1 MTECLKNAASD
12 AVTRRTGT
20 VKAVIETVFRRHQLP
35 CTVRVTEEGGVVD
48 RFGLRAEPGVT
59 FEAVA
64 ALAPELARELG
75 VAAVRVTEYAID
87 RTFAGWGIEVP
98 HPPAARQ
105 YKTWR
110 ELTESERL
118 ESTGALDVKL
128 LLGATVLG
136 EPVAVD
142 LATLPHLVVA
152 GGEKTGKTT
161 LMHSLILSLL
171 TVLGPYERRLVL
183 IDVEGGRDFAAYEG
197 VAQLLCPVIAERQRG
212 VNALRWLVKEI
223 DRRRGLLA
231 ALPDAKTFADW
242 NRTVRAALDA
252 KTPLLN
258 PAAAHA
264 VLKPLPRLVCLVHDV
279 ADLLTGPTKD
289 AEPLLR
295 TILEN
300 GAAVGIHLILMMPES
315 SGERLADWAALCPA
329 RIGLAMTERQASE
342 SFLGT
347 EDAVKLVRPGDLLFR
362 RSPAHCVVRLQS
374 PRVTAEDIASVVES
388 RLWPDAER
396 QYVKDVTEGDVAD
409 FEEKR
414 ATETPG
420 MPLSGT
426 GNRRPSRAAMLRA
439 LSVLTMFHAPAR
451 TYGIVRQAA
460 EGAEDVST
468 LGDLAAPVATVRR
481 FWREGAA
488 DEVTDTGGADAICA
502 YAYAATGTASETVEA
517 AEAAEAAGRPPRRE
531 APESVMSCSEFAW
544 ALLLGKIGP
553 KVRGLRCWWRV
564 TPAPGVSATCLTTVK
579 ALLTAL
585 GVPVRTATDDEG
597 AVGIEV
603 LGNGC
608 RRVMTALAAYTTG
621 VLTVKRHGADEKTL
635 SEAASATDDAVNPL
649 EAYFLSSFLSGRG
662 RPFNGE
668 QDPVAAQLSPAGRAL
683 VKGATE

>member
-20 VKAVIETVFRRHQLP
+20 VKAVIETVFRRHQLA

-48 RFGLRAEPGVT
+48 RFGLRAEPGVA

-110 ELTESERL
+110 ELTESECL
-118 ESTGALDVKL
+118 ESTGALEVTL

-142 LATLPHLVVA
+142 LATLPHLVIA

-171 TVLGPYERRLVL
+171 TYLGLYERRLVL

-197 VAQLLCPVIAERQRG
+197 VAQLLCPVIAERQKG
-212 VNALRWLVKEI
+212 LNALRWLVKEI

-231 ALPDAKTFADW
+231 ALPDAKTFSDW
-242 NRTVRAALDA
+242 NRTVRAALDE

-396 QYVKDVTEGDVAD
+396 QYVKDVTERNVTDI
-409 FEEKR
+409 EKER
-414 ATETPG
+414 ARETPG

-451 TYGIVRQAA
+451 TYEIVRQAA
-460 EGAEDVST
+460 EGPEDVST

-481 FWREGAA
+481 FWREGAV
-488 DEVTDTGGADAICA
+488 DEVTDTGVADAICA
-502 YAYAATGTASETVEA
+502 YAYAATGAASETV
-517 AEAAEAAGRPPRRE
+517 EAAEAAGRPPRRE
-531 APESVMSCSEFAW
+531 APDSVMSRSEFAW

-553 KVRGLRCWWRV
+553 KVRGLCCWWRV

-585 GVPVRTATDDEG
+585 GVPVRAATDDEG
-597 AVGIEV
+597 AVGVEV
-603 LGNGC
+603 QGNGC

-621 VLTVKRHGADEKTL
+621 VLTVKRHGADDKTL
-635 SEAASATDDAVNPL
+635 SEAAPVSDAVNPL
-649 EAYFLSSFLSGRG
+649 AAFFLPSVLSGRG
-662 RPFNGE
+662 RQVNGE
-668 QDPVAAQLSPAGRAL
+668 QDPVAARLSPAGRAL
-683 VKGATE
+683 VKEITE

>member
-48 RFGLRAEPGVT
+48 RFGLRAEPSVA

-110 ELTESERL
+110 ELTESESL

-142 LATLPHLVVA
+142 LATLPHLVIA

-171 TVLGPYERRLVL
+171 TVLGSYERRLVL
-183 IDVEGGRDFAAYEG
+183 IDVESGRDFAAYEG
-197 VAQLLCPVIAERQRG
+197 VAQLLCPVIAERKKG
-212 VNALRWLVKEI
+212 VNALRWLVTEAN
-223 DRRRGLLA
+223 RRRELLA
-231 ALPDAKTFADW
+231 ALPDAKTFSDW
-242 NRTVRAALDA
+242 NHAVRAAIDA
-252 KTPLLN
+252 RTPLLN
-258 PAAAHA
+258 PAAAHT
-264 VLKPLPRLVCLVHDV
+264 VLRPLPRLVCLVHDV
-279 ADLLTGPTKD
+279 ADLLAGLAD
-289 AEPLLR
+289 EAEALLR
-295 TILEN
+295 TLLQN
-300 GAAVGIHLILMMPES
+300 GADVGIHLILMASETL
-315 SGERLADWAALCPA
+315 GERLAGWAGLCPA
-329 RIGLAMTERQASE
+329 RIALAMTERQASE

-347 EDAVKLVRPGDLLFR
+347 DDAVKLVRPGDMLFR

-374 PRVTAEDIASVVES
+374 PRVTAEDIASVVET

-396 QYVKDVTEGDVAD
+396 QYVKDVTEGNVTDI
-409 FEEKR
+409 EKER
-414 ATETPG
+414 ARETPG

-460 EGAEDVST
+460 EGPEDVST

-481 FWREGAA
+481 FWRKGAA
-488 DEVTDTGGADAICA
+488 DEVTDTGVADAICA
-502 YAYAATGTASETVEA
+502 YAYAATSET
-517 AEAAEAAGRPPRRE
+517 AGRPMGRE
-531 APESVMSCSEFAW
+531 APDLVMSRSEFAW
-544 ALLLGKIGP
+544 ALLLGKVGP
-553 KVRGLRCWWRV
+553 KARSSNCWWRV
-564 TPAPGVSATCLTTVK
+564 TPAVGVAAPCLTTVK
-579 ALLTAL
+579 ALLSAL
-585 GVPVRTATDDEG
+585 GVPVRAVTDDEG
-597 AVGIEV
+597 VIGYEV
-603 LGNGC
+603 LENDY
-608 RRVMTALAAYTTG
+608 RRVMTALAAYTTE

-649 EAYFLSSFLSGRG
+649 EVYFLPSFLSGRG

>member
-1 MTECLKNAASD
+1 MTECLKKAACDEAAS
-12 AVTRRTGT
+12 RTGT

-48 RFGLRAEPGVT
+48 RFGLRTEPGT
-59 FEAVA
+59 AFEAVE

-98 HPPAARQ
+98 HPPSARR
-105 YKTWR
+105 YKTWG
-110 ELTESERL
+110 ELTAL
-118 ESTGALDVKL
+118 EQPSATGAVPDVKL

-136 EPVAVD
+136 EPVTVD
-142 LATLPHLVVA
+142 LATLPHLVIA
-152 GGEKTGKTT
+152 GDEKTGKTT
-161 LMHSLILSLL
+161 FMHSLILSLL
-171 TVLGPYERRLVL
+171 TFLGPYERRLVL
-183 IDVEGGRDFAAYEG
+183 IDAEGGRDLAAYEG
-197 VAQLLCPVIAERQRG
+197 VAQLLCPVVTERKKG
-212 VNALRWLVKEI
+212 LNALRWLVKEI
-223 DRRRGLLA
+223 DRRRELLA
-231 ALPDAKTFADW
+231 ALPDAKTFSDW
-242 NRTVRAALDA
+242 NHAVRAAIDA
-252 KTPLLN
+252 RTPLLN
-258 PAAAHA
+258 PAAAHT
-264 VLKPLPRLVCLVHDV
+264 VLRPLPRLVCLVHDV
-279 ADLLTGPTKD
+279 ADLLAGLAD
-289 AEPLLR
+289 EAEALLR
-295 TILEN
+295 TLLQN
-300 GAAVGIHLILMMPES
+300 GADVGIHCILMTSEPQ
-315 SGERLADWAALCPA
+315 RKALTDLAALCPA
-329 RIGLAMTERQASE
+329 RIALAMTERQASE

-347 EDAVKLVRPGDLLFR
+347 DDAVKLVRLGDMLFR

-374 PRVTAEDIASVVES
+374 PRVTAEDIASVVET
-388 RLWPDAER
+388 RLWPEAER
-396 QYVKDVTEGDVAD
+396 QYVKAVTEDTVTASETAPK
-409 FEEKR
+409 EE
-414 ATETPG
+414 TNPQ
-420 MPLSGT
+420 
-426 GNRRPSRAAMLRA
+426 RPSRAAMLRA

-451 TYGIVRQAA
+451 TYEIVRQVA
-460 EGAEDVST
+460 EGSEDVST

-481 FWREGAA
+481 FWRKGAA

-502 YAYAATGTASETVEA
+502 YAYAATS
-517 AEAAEAAGRPPRRE
+517 EAAGRPPRRE
-531 APESVMSCSEFAW
+531 APDSVMSCSEFAW

>member
-20 VKAVIETVFRRHQLP
+20 VKAVIETVFRRHQLA

-48 RFGLRAEPGVT
+48 RFGLRAEPGVA

-110 ELTESERL
+110 ELTESECL
-118 ESTGALDVKL
+118 ESTGALEVTL

-136 EPVAVD
+136 EPVTVD
-142 LATLPHLVVA
+142 LATLPHLVVV

-171 TVLGPYERRLVL
+171 TYLGPGERRLVL

-197 VAQLLCPVIAERQRG
+197 VAQLLCSVVTERKKG
-212 VNALRWLVKEI
+212 VNALRWLVKEA
-223 DRRRGLLA
+223 DRRRKLLA
-231 ALPDAKTFADW
+231 ALPDVQTFADW
-242 NRTVRAALDA
+242 NRTVRDALDA
-252 KTPLLN
+252 KTPLIN

-264 VLKPLPRLVCLVHDV
+264 VLKPLPRLVGVVHDV
-279 ADLLTGPTKD
+279 ADLLTGSTKD
-289 AEPLLR
+289 SELFLR

-300 GAAVGIHLILMMPES
+300 GAAVGIYLILVVSETL
-315 SGERLADWAALCPA
+315 GERLAGWAGLCPA
-329 RIGLAMTERQASE
+329 RIALAMTERQASE

-374 PRVTAEDIASVVES
+374 PRVTAEDIESVVET

-396 QYVKDVTEGDVAD
+396 QYVKDVTEGNVTDI
-409 FEEKR
+409 EKER
-414 ATETPG
+414 ARETPG
-420 MPLSGT
+420 MPLSGAS
-426 GNRRPSRAAMLRA
+426 NRRPSRAAMLRA

-451 TYGIVRQAA
+451 TYGIVRQVA
-460 EGAEDVST
+460 EGPEDVST

-488 DEVTDTGGADAICA
+488 DEVTDTGVADAICA
-502 YAYAATGTASETVEA
+502 YAYAATSET
-517 AEAAEAAGRPPRRE
+517 AGRPMGRE
-531 APESVMSCSEFAW
+531 APDLVMSRSEFAW
-544 ALLLGKIGP
+544 ALLLGKVGP
-553 KVRGLRCWWRV
+553 KARSSNCWWRV
-564 TPAPGVSATCLTTVK
+564 TPAVGVAAPCLTTVK
-579 ALLTAL
+579 ALLSAL
-585 GVPVRTATDDEG
+585 GVPVRAVTDDEG
-597 AVGIEV
+597 VIGYEV
-603 LGNGC
+603 LENDY
-608 RRVMTALAAYTTG
+608 RRVMTALAAYTTEM
-621 VLTVKRHGADEKTL
+621 LTVKRHGADEKTL

>member
-1 MTECLKNAASD
+1 MTECLKKAASD
-12 AVTRRTGT
+12 AVARRTGT
-20 VKAVIETVFRRHQLP
+20 VKAVIETVFRRHQLA

-48 RFGLRAEPGVT
+48 RFGLRAEPGVA

-105 YKTWR
+105 YKTWG
-110 ELTESERL
+110 ELTESESL
-118 ESTGALDVKL
+118 ESTGVPDVTL

-136 EPVAVD
+136 EPVTVD
-142 LATLPHLVVA
+142 LATLPHLVIA

-161 LMHSLILSLL
+161 LMHSFLLSLL
-171 TVLGPYERRLVL
+171 KYLGPCERRLVL
-183 IDVEGGRDFAAYEG
+183 VDVEGGRDFAAYEG
-197 VAQLLCPVIAERQRG
+197 VAQLLCPVIAERKKG
-212 VNALRWLVKEI
+212 VNALRWLVTEAN
-223 DRRRGLLA
+223 RRRELLA
-231 ALPDAKTFADW
+231 ALPDVQTFADW
-242 NRTVRAALDA
+242 NRTVRDALDA
-252 KTPLLN
+252 KTPLIY

-264 VLKPLPRLVCLVHDV
+264 VLKPLPRLVGVVHDV
-279 ADLLTGPTKD
+279 ADLLTGSTKD
-289 AEPLLR
+289 SELFLR

-300 GAAVGIHLILMMPES
+300 GADVGIHLILMASETL
-315 SGERLADWAALCPA
+315 GERLAGWAGLCPA
-329 RIGLAMTERQASE
+329 RIALAMTERQASE

-347 EDAVKLVRPGDLLFR
+347 DDAVKLVRPGDMLFR

-374 PRVTAEDIASVVES
+374 PRVTAEDIASVVET

-396 QYVKDVTEGDVAD
+396 QYVKDVTEGNVTDI
-409 FEEKR
+409 EKER
-414 ATETPG
+414 ARETPG

-460 EGAEDVST
+460 EGPEDVST
-468 LGDLAAPVATVRR
+468 LSDLAAPVATVRR
-481 FWREGAA
+481 FWRKGAA
-488 DEVTDTGGADAICA
+488 DEVTDTGVADAICA
-502 YAYAATGTASETVEA
+502 YAYAATSET
-517 AEAAEAAGRPPRRE
+517 AGRPMGRE
-531 APESVMSCSEFAW
+531 APDLVMSRSEFAW
-544 ALLLGKIGP
+544 ALLLGKVGP
-553 KVRGLRCWWRV
+553 KARSSNCWWRV
-564 TPAPGVSATCLTTVK
+564 TPAVGVAAPCLTTVK
-579 ALLTAL
+579 ALLSAL
-585 GVPVRTATDDEG
+585 GVPVRAVTDDEG
-597 AVGIEV
+597 VIGYEV
-603 LGNGC
+603 LENDY
-608 RRVMTALAAYTTG
+608 RRVMTALAAYTTE

-649 EAYFLSSFLSGRG
+649 EAYFLPSFLSGRG

-683 VKGATE
+683 AKGATE

>member
-48 RFGLRAEPGVT
+48 RFGLRAEPSVA

-110 ELTESERL
+110 ELTESESL
-118 ESTGALDVKL
+118 ESTGALDMKL

-171 TVLGPYERRLVL
+171 TVQGPYERRLVL
-183 IDVEGGRDFAAYEG
+183 IDVESGRDFAAYEG
-197 VAQLLCPVIAERQRG
+197 VAQLLCPVIAERQKG
-212 VNALRWLVKEI
+212 LNALRWLVKEI

-231 ALPDAKTFADW
+231 ALPDAKTFLDW
-242 NRTVRAALDA
+242 NRTVRAALDE

-264 VLKPLPRLVCLVHDV
+264 VLKPLPRLVGVVHDV
-279 ADLLTGPTKD
+279 ADLLAGLAD
-289 AEPLLR
+289 EAEALLR
-295 TILEN
+295 TLLQN
-300 GAAVGIHLILMMPES
+300 GADVGIHLILMASETL
-315 SGERLADWAALCPA
+315 GERLAGWAGLCPA
-329 RIGLAMTERQASE
+329 RIALAMTERQASE

-347 EDAVKLVRPGDLLFR
+347 DDAVKLVRPGDMLFR

-374 PRVTAEDIASVVES
+374 PRVTAEDIASVVET

-396 QYVKDVTEGDVAD
+396 QYVKDVTEGNVTDI
-409 FEEKR
+409 EKER
-414 ATETPG
+414 ARETPG

-451 TYGIVRQAA
+451 TYEIVRHAA
-460 EGAEDVST
+460 EGPEDVST

-481 FWREGAA
+481 FWRKGAA
-488 DEVTDTGGADAICA
+488 DEVTDTGVADAICA
-502 YAYAATGTASETVEA
+502 YAYAATSET
-517 AEAAEAAGRPPRRE
+517 AGRPMGRE
-531 APESVMSCSEFAW
+531 APDLVMSRSEFAW
-544 ALLLGKIGP
+544 ALLLGKVGP
-553 KVRGLRCWWRV
+553 KARSSNCWWRV
-564 TPAPGVSATCLTTVK
+564 TPAVGVAAPCLTTVK
-579 ALLTAL
+579 ALLSAL
-585 GVPVRTATDDEG
+585 GVPVRAVTDDEG
-597 AVGIEV
+597 VIGYEV
-603 LGNGC
+603 LENDY
-608 RRVMTALAAYTTG
+608 RRVMTALAAYTTE

-649 EAYFLSSFLSGRG
+649 EVYFLPSFLSGRG

>member
-20 VKAVIETVFRRHQLP
+20 VKAVIETVFRRHQLA

-48 RFGLRAEPGVT
+48 RFGLRAEPGVA

-110 ELTESERL
+110 ELTESECL
-118 ESTGALDVKL
+118 ESTGALEVTL

-142 LATLPHLVVA
+142 LATLPHLVIA

-171 TVLGPYERRLVL
+171 TYLGLYERRLVL

-197 VAQLLCPVIAERQRG
+197 VAQLLCPVIAERQKG
-212 VNALRWLVKEI
+212 LNALRWLVKEI

-231 ALPDAKTFADW
+231 ALPDAKTFSDW
-242 NRTVRAALDA
+242 NRTVRAALDE

-300 GAAVGIHLILMMPES
+300 GADVGIHFILMTSAPL
-315 SGERLADWAALCPA
+315 RKALVDWVGLCPA
-329 RIGLAMTERQASE
+329 RLALALSERQASE

-347 EDAVKLVRPGDLLFR
+347 DDAVKLVRPGDLLFR

-374 PRVTAEDIASVVES
+374 PRVTAEDIESVVET
-388 RLWPDAER
+388 RLWPGAER

-409 FEEKR
+409 IEKKR

-420 MPLSGT
+420 MPLSDS

-451 TYGIVRQAA
+451 TYEIVRQAA
-460 EGAEDVST
+460 EGSEDVSA

-488 DEVTDTGGADAICA
+488 DEVTDTGGADTICA
-502 YAYAATGTASETVEA
+502 YAYAATGTASET
-517 AEAAEAAGRPPRRE
+517 AEAAGRSIGRE
-531 APESVMSCSEFAW
+531 APDSVMCRSEFAW
-544 ALLLGKIGP
+544 ALLLGKVGP
-553 KVRGLRCWWRV
+553 RVRASRCWWRV

-579 ALLTAL
+579 ALLTVL
-585 GVPVRTATDDEG
+585 GVPVRAATDDEG
-597 AVGIEV
+597 AVGVEV

>member
-110 ELTESERL
+110 ELTESESL
-118 ESTGALDVKL
+118 ESTGALDVML

-136 EPVAVD
+136 EPVTVD
-142 LATLPHLVVA
+142 LATLPHLVVV

-171 TVLGPYERRLVL
+171 TYLGPGERRLVL

-197 VAQLLCPVIAERQRG
+197 VAQLLCSVVTERKKG
-212 VNALRWLVKEI
+212 VNALRWLVKEA
-223 DRRRGLLA
+223 DRRRKLLA
-231 ALPDAKTFADW
+231 ALPDVQTFADW

-252 KTPLLN
+252 KTPLLD

-264 VLKPLPRLVCLVHDV
+264 VLKPLPRLVCLVYDV

-289 AEPLLR
+289 AEPRLR

-300 GAAVGIHLILMMPES
+300 GADVGIHFILMTSAPL
-315 SGERLADWAALCPA
+315 RKALVDWVGLCPA
-329 RIGLAMTERQASE
+329 RLALALSERQASE

-347 EDAVKLVRPGDLLFR
+347 DDAVKLVRPGDLLFR

-374 PRVTAEDIASVVES
+374 PRVTAEDIASVVET

-409 FEEKR
+409 FEKKR
-414 ATETPG
+414 ATETPEV
-420 MPLSGT
+420 PLSDP
-426 GNRRPSRAAMLRA
+426 GNPRPSRAAMLRA

-460 EGAEDVST
+460 EGPEDVST

-517 AEAAEAAGRPPRRE
+517 AEAAGRPPRRE
-531 APESVMSCSEFAW
+531 APDSVMSCSEFAW

-585 GVPVRTATDDEG
+585 GVPVRTETDDEG

-621 VLTVKRHGADEKTL
+621 VFTVKRHGADEKTL

>member
-59 FEAVA
+59 FAAVA

-110 ELTESERL
+110 ELTESESL

-161 LMHSLILSLL
+161 LVHSLILSLL

-183 IDVEGGRDFAAYEG
+183 IDVESGRDFAAYEG
-197 VAQLLCPVIAERQRG
+197 VAQLLCPVIAERQKG
-212 VNALRWLVKEI
+212 LNALRWLVKES

-231 ALPDAKTFADW
+231 ALPDAKTFSDW
-242 NRTVRAALDA
+242 NRTVRAALDE

-264 VLKPLPRLVCLVHDV
+264 VLKPLPRLVGVVHDV
-279 ADLLTGPTKD
+279 ADLLTGSTND
-289 AEPLLR
+289 AEPLLW

-374 PRVTAEDIASVVES
+374 PRVTAEDIASVVET

-409 FEEKR
+409 FEKKR
-414 ATETPG
+414 ATETPEV
-420 MPLSGT
+420 PLSDP
-426 GNRRPSRAAMLRA
+426 GNPRPSRAAMLRA

-451 TYGIVRQAA
+451 TYEIVRQAA
-460 EGAEDVST
+460 EGPEDVST

-481 FWREGAA
+481 FWREGAV
-488 DEVTDTGGADAICA
+488 DEVTDTGVADAICA
-502 YAYAATGTASETVEA
+502 YAYAATGAASKTP
-517 AEAAEAAGRPPRRE
+517 GRPTGRE
-531 APESVMSCSEFAW
+531 APDSVMSCSEFAW

-553 KVRGLRCWWRV
+553 KAHDSRCWWRV

-585 GVPVRTATDDEG
+585 GVPVRTETDDEG

-683 VKGATE
+683 VKGASE

>member
-105 YKTWR
+105 YKTWG
-110 ELTESERL
+110 ELTESESL
-118 ESTGALDVKL
+118 ESTGVPDVTL

-136 EPVAVD
+136 EPVTVD
-142 LATLPHLVVA
+142 LATLPHLVIA

-161 LMHSLILSLL
+161 LMHSFLLSLL
-171 TVLGPYERRLVL
+171 KYLGPCERRLVL
-183 IDVEGGRDFAAYEG
+183 VDVEGGRDFAAYEG
-197 VAQLLCPVIAERQRG
+197 VAQLLCPVIAERKKG
-212 VNALRWLVKEI
+212 VNALRWLVTEAN
-223 DRRRGLLA
+223 RRRELLA
-231 ALPDAKTFADW
+231 ALPDVQTFADW
-242 NRTVRAALDA
+242 NRTVRDALDA
-252 KTPLLN
+252 KTPLIY

-264 VLKPLPRLVCLVHDV
+264 VLKPLPRLVGVVHDV
-279 ADLLTGPTKD
+279 ADLLTGSTKD
-289 AEPLLR
+289 SELFLR

-300 GAAVGIHLILMMPES
+300 GADVGIHLILMASETL
-315 SGERLADWAALCPA
+315 GERLAGWAGLCPA
-329 RIGLAMTERQASE
+329 RIALAMTERQASE

-347 EDAVKLVRPGDLLFR
+347 DDAVKLVRPGDMLFR

-374 PRVTAEDIASVVES
+374 PRVTAEDIASVVET

-396 QYVKDVTEGDVAD
+396 QYVKDVTEGNVTDI
-409 FEEKR
+409 EKER
-414 ATETPG
+414 ARETPG

-460 EGAEDVST
+460 EGPEDVST
-468 LGDLAAPVATVRR
+468 LSDLAAPVATVRR
-481 FWREGAA
+481 FWRKGAA
-488 DEVTDTGGADAICA
+488 DEVTDTGVADAICA
-502 YAYAATGTASETVEA
+502 YAYAATSET
-517 AEAAEAAGRPPRRE
+517 AGRPMGRE
-531 APESVMSCSEFAW
+531 APDLVMSRSEFAW
-544 ALLLGKIGP
+544 ALLLGKVGP
-553 KVRGLRCWWRV
+553 KARSSNCWWRV
-564 TPAPGVSATCLTTVK
+564 TPAVGVAAPCLTTVK
-579 ALLTAL
+579 TLLSAL
-585 GVPVRTATDDEG
+585 GVPVRAVTDDEG
-597 AVGIEV
+597 VIGYEV
-603 LGNGC
+603 LENDY
-608 RRVMTALAAYTTG
+608 RRVMTALAAYTTE

-649 EAYFLSSFLSGRG
+649 EAYFLPSFLSGRG

-683 VKGATE
+683 AKGATE

>member
-48 RFGLRAEPGVT
+48 RFGLWAEPGVT

-110 ELTESERL
+110 ELTESESL

-183 IDVEGGRDFAAYEG
+183 IDVESGRDFAAYEG
-197 VAQLLCPVIAERQRG
+197 VAQLLCPVVTERKKG
-212 VNALRWLVKEI
+212 LNALRWLVKEI
-223 DRRRGLLA
+223 DRRRELLA
-231 ALPDAKTFADW
+231 ALPDVQTFADW
-242 NRTVRAALDA
+242 NRTVRDALDA
-252 KTPLLN
+252 KTPLIN

-264 VLKPLPRLVCLVHDV
+264 VLKPLPRLVGVVHDV
-279 ADLLTGPTKD
+279 ADLLTGSTKD
-289 AEPLLR
+289 SELLLR
-295 TILEN
+295 TMLEN
-300 GAAVGIHLILMMPES
+300 GAAVGIHLILMVSETL
-315 SGERLADWAALCPA
+315 GERLAGWAGLCPA
-329 RIGLAMTERQASE
+329 RIALAMTERQASE

-374 PRVTAEDIASVVES
+374 PRVTAEDIESVVET

-396 QYVKDVTEGDVAD
+396 QYVKDVTEGNVTDI
-409 FEEKR
+409 EKER
-414 ATETPG
+414 ARETPG

-451 TYGIVRQAA
+451 TYGLVRQAA
-460 EGAEDVST
+460 EGPEDVST

-517 AEAAEAAGRPPRRE
+517 AGRPPRRE
-531 APESVMSCSEFAW
+531 APDSVMSCSEFAW
-544 ALLLGKIGP
+544 ALLLGKVGP
-553 KVRGLRCWWRV
+553 KARSSNCWWRV
-564 TPAPGVSATCLTTVK
+564 TPAVGVAAPCLTTVK
-579 ALLTAL
+579 ALLSAL
-585 GVPVRTATDDEG
+585 GVPVRAVTDDEG
-597 AVGIEV
+597 VIGYEV
-603 LGNGC
+603 LENDY
-608 RRVMTALAAYTTG
+608 RRVMTALAAYTTE

-649 EAYFLSSFLSGRG
+649 EVYFLPSFLSGRG
-662 RPFNGE
+662 RPFHGE

-683 VKGATE
+683 AKGATE

>member
-110 ELTESERL
+110 ELTESESL

-197 VAQLLCPVIAERQRG
+197 VAQLLCPVITERQKG
-212 VNALRWLVKEI
+212 VNALQWFVKEI

-231 ALPDAKTFADW
+231 ALPDAKTFEDW

-264 VLKPLPRLVCLVHDV
+264 VLKPLPRFVCLVHDV
-279 ADLLTGPTKD
+279 ADLLTGQAKA

-362 RSPAHCVVRLQS
+362 RSPVHCVVRLQS
-374 PRVTAEDIASVVES
+374 PR
-388 RLWPDAER
+388 
-396 QYVKDVTEGDVAD
+396 G
-409 FEEKR
+409 
-414 ATETPG
+414 
-420 MPLSGT
+420 
-426 GNRRPSRAAMLRA
+426 
-439 LSVLTMFHAPAR
+439 H
-451 TYGIVRQAA
+451 
-460 EGAEDVST
+460 
-468 LGDLAAPVATVRR
+468 
-481 FWREGAA
+481 
-488 DEVTDTGGADAICA
+488 
-502 YAYAATGTASETVEA
+502 
-517 AEAAEAAGRPPRRE
+517 
-531 APESVMSCSEFAW
+531 
-544 ALLLGKIGP
+544 
-553 KVRGLRCWWRV
+553 
-564 TPAPGVSATCLTTVK
+564 
-579 ALLTAL
+579 
-585 GVPVRTATDDEG
+585 
-597 AVGIEV
+597 
-603 LGNGC
+603 
-608 RRVMTALAAYTTG
+608 
-621 VLTVKRHGADEKTL
+621 
-635 SEAASATDDAVNPL
+635 
-649 EAYFLSSFLSGRG
+649 
-662 RPFNGE
+662 
-668 QDPVAAQLSPAGRAL
+668 
-683 VKGATE
+683 

>member
-48 RFGLRAEPGVT
+48 RFGLRAEPSVA

-110 ELTESERL
+110 ELTESESL
-118 ESTGALDVKL
+118 ESTGALDMKL

-171 TVLGPYERRLVL
+171 TVQGPYERRLVL
-183 IDVEGGRDFAAYEG
+183 IDVESGRDFAAYEG
-197 VAQLLCPVIAERQRG
+197 VAQLLCPVIAERQKG
-212 VNALRWLVKEI
+212 LNALRWLVKEI

-231 ALPDAKTFADW
+231 ALPDAKTFLDW
-242 NRTVRAALDA
+242 NRTVRAALDE

-264 VLKPLPRLVCLVHDV
+264 VLKPLPRLVGVVHDV
-279 ADLLTGPTKD
+279 ADLLTGSTND

-347 EDAVKLVRPGDLLFR
+347 DDAVKLVRPGDMLFR

-374 PRVTAEDIASVVES
+374 PRVTAEDIASVVET

-409 FEEKR
+409 IEKKR

-420 MPLSGT
+420 VSLSDL

-460 EGAEDVST
+460 EGPEDVST

-481 FWREGAA
+481 FWRKGAA
-488 DEVTDTGGADAICA
+488 DEVTDTGVADAICA
-502 YAYAATGTASETVEA
+502 YAYAATSET
-517 AEAAEAAGRPPRRE
+517 AGRPMGRE
-531 APESVMSCSEFAW
+531 APDSVMSRSEFAW
-544 ALLLGKIGP
+544 ALLLGKVGP
-553 KVRGLRCWWRV
+553 KARSSNFWWRV
-564 TPAPGVSATCLTTVK
+564 TPAVGVATPCLTTVK
-579 ALLTAL
+579 ALLSAL
-585 GVPVRTATDDEG
+585 GVPVRAVTDDEG
-597 AVGIEV
+597 VIGYEV
-603 LGNGC
+603 LENDY
-608 RRVMTALAAYTTG
+608 RRVMTALAAYTTE

-649 EAYFLSSFLSGRG
+649 EVYFLPSFLSGRG

>member
-110 ELTESERL
+110 ELTESESL

-142 LATLPHLVVA
+142 LATLPHLVIA

-171 TVLGPYERRLVL
+171 TVLGSYERRLVL
-183 IDVEGGRDFAAYEG
+183 IDVESGRDFAAYEG
-197 VAQLLCPVIAERQRG
+197 VAQLLCPVITERKKG

-231 ALPDAKTFADW
+231 ALPDAKTFSDW
-242 NRTVRAALDA
+242 NRTVRAALDE

-264 VLKPLPRLVCLVHDV
+264 VLKPLPRLVGVVHDV
-279 ADLLTGPTKD
+279 ADLLTGSTND

-300 GAAVGIHLILMMPES
+300 GAAVGIHFILMTSTPL
-315 SGERLADWAALCPA
+315 RKALVDWVGLCPA
-329 RIGLAMTERQASE
+329 RLALALSERQASE

-347 EDAVKLVRPGDLLFR
+347 DDAVTLVRPGDMLFR
-362 RSPAHCVVRLQS
+362 RSLAHSVVRLQGA
-374 PRVTAEDIASVVES
+374 RVTPDDIEVVVET
-388 RLWPDAER
+388 RQWPEAER
-396 QYVKDVTEGDVAD
+396 QSMKAVTED
-409 FEEKR
+409 
-414 ATETPG
+414 TMTTLETV
-420 MPLSGT
+420 SGQET
-426 GNRRPSRAAMLRA
+426 NPQRPSRAAMLRA

-451 TYGIVRQAA
+451 TYRIVQEAA
-460 EGAEDVST
+460 LGAEDVRA
-468 LGDLAAPVATVRR
+468 LGEWAAPVAAVRR

-502 YAYAATGTASETVEA
+502 YAYAATGATSET
-517 AEAAEAAGRPPRRE
+517 AEAAGRSIGWE
-531 APESVMSCSEFAW
+531 APDSVMCRSEFAW
-544 ALLLGKIGP
+544 ALLLGKVGP
-553 KVRGLRCWWRV
+553 RVRASRCWWRV

-585 GVPVRTATDDEG
+585 GVPVRAATDDEG
-597 AVGIEV
+597 AVGVEV
-603 LGNGC
+603 LGNDC

-621 VLTVKRHGADEKTL
+621 VLTVKRHGADDKTL
-635 SEAASATDDAVNPL
+635 SEAAPASDAVNPL
-649 EAYFLSSFLSGRG
+649 AAFFLPSVLSGRG
-662 RPFNGE
+662 RRLNGE
-668 QDPVAAQLSPAGRAL
+668 RDPVAARLSPAGRAL
-683 VKGATE
+683 VKGANE

>member
-105 YKTWR
+105 YKTWG
-110 ELTESERL
+110 ELTESESL

-171 TVLGPYERRLVL
+171 TVLGPCERRLVL
-183 IDVEGGRDFAAYEG
+183 VDVEGGRDFAAYEG
-197 VAQLLCPVIAERQRG
+197 VAQLLCPVIAERKKG
-212 VNALRWLVKEI
+212 VNALRWLVTEAN
-223 DRRRGLLA
+223 RRRELLA
-231 ALPDAKTFADW
+231 ALPDAKTFSDW
-242 NRTVRAALDA
+242 NHAVRAAIDA
-252 KTPLLN
+252 RTPLLN
-258 PAAAHA
+258 PAAAHT
-264 VLKPLPRLVCLVHDV
+264 VLRPLPRLVCLVHDV
-279 ADLLTGPTKD
+279 ADLLAGLAD
-289 AEPLLR
+289 EAEALLR
-295 TILEN
+295 TLLQN
-300 GAAVGIHLILMMPES
+300 GADVGIHLILMASETL
-315 SGERLADWAALCPA
+315 GERLAGWAGLCPA
-329 RIGLAMTERQASE
+329 QIALAMTERQASE

-347 EDAVKLVRPGDLLFR
+347 DDAVKLVRPGDMLFR

-374 PRVTAEDIASVVES
+374 PRVTAEDIASVVET
-388 RLWPDAER
+388 RLWPEAER
-396 QYVKDVTEGDVAD
+396 QYVKAVTEDTVTASETAPK
-409 FEEKR
+409 EE
-414 ATETPG
+414 TNPQ
-420 MPLSGT
+420 
-426 GNRRPSRAAMLRA
+426 RPSRAAMLRA

-451 TYGIVRQAA
+451 TYEIVRHAA
-460 EGAEDVST
+460 EGPEDVST

-481 FWREGAA
+481 FWRKGAA
-488 DEVTDTGGADAICA
+488 DEVTDTGVADAICA
-502 YAYAATGTASETVEA
+502 YAYAATSET
-517 AEAAEAAGRPPRRE
+517 AGRPMGRE
-531 APESVMSCSEFAW
+531 APDLVMSRSEFAW
-544 ALLLGKIGP
+544 ALLLGKVGP
-553 KVRGLRCWWRV
+553 KARSSNCWWRV
-564 TPAPGVSATCLTTVK
+564 TPAVGVAAPCLTTVK
-579 ALLTAL
+579 ALLSAL
-585 GVPVRTATDDEG
+585 GLPVRAVTDDEG
-597 AVGIEV
+597 VIGYEV
-603 LGNGC
+603 LENDY
-608 RRVMTALAAYTTG
+608 RRVMTALAAYTTE

-649 EAYFLSSFLSGRG
+649 EVYFLPSFLSGRG
-662 RPFNGE
+662 RSFNGE

>member
-110 ELTESERL
+110 ELTESESL
-118 ESTGALDVKL
+118 ESTGALDVML

-136 EPVAVD
+136 EPVTVD
-142 LATLPHLVVA
+142 LATLPHLVVV

-171 TVLGPYERRLVL
+171 TYLGPGERRLVL

-197 VAQLLCPVIAERQRG
+197 VAQLLCSVVTERKKG
-212 VNALRWLVKEI
+212 VNALRWLVKEA
-223 DRRRGLLA
+223 DRRRKLLA
-231 ALPDAKTFADW
+231 ALPDVQTFADW

-252 KTPLLN
+252 KTPVLD

-289 AEPLLR
+289 AEPRLR

-300 GAAVGIHLILMMPES
+300 GADVGIHFILMTSAPL
-315 SGERLADWAALCPA
+315 RKALVDWVGLCPA
-329 RIGLAMTERQASE
+329 RLALALSERQASE

-347 EDAVKLVRPGDLLFR
+347 DDAVKLVRPGDLLFR

-374 PRVTAEDIASVVES
+374 PRVTAEDIESVVET

-396 QYVKDVTEGDVAD
+396 QYVKDVTEGNVTDI
-409 FEEKR
+409 EKER
-414 ATETPG
+414 ARETPG
-420 MPLSGT
+420 MPLSDS

-460 EGAEDVST
+460 EGPEDVST

-502 YAYAATGTASETVEA
+502 YAYAATGAASETV
-517 AEAAEAAGRPPRRE
+517 EAAEAAGRPPRRE
-531 APESVMSCSEFAW
+531 APDSVMSCSEFAW

-553 KVRGLRCWWRV
+553 KFRGLRCWWRV

-603 LGNGC
+603 QGNGC

-662 RPFNGE
+662 RLFNGE

>member
-48 RFGLRAEPGVT
+48 RFGLRAEPSVA

-110 ELTESERL
+110 ELTESESL
-118 ESTGALDVKL
+118 ESTGALEVKL

-136 EPVAVD
+136 EPVTVD
-142 LATLPHLVVA
+142 LTTLPHLVIA
-152 GGEKTGKTT
+152 GGAKTGKTT

-171 TVLGPYERRLVL
+171 KYLGPCERRLVL
-183 IDVEGGRDFAAYEG
+183 IDVESGRDFAAYEG
-197 VAQLLCPVIAERQRG
+197 VAQLLCPVIAERQKG
-212 VNALRWLVKEI
+212 LNALRWLVKEI

-231 ALPDAKTFADW
+231 VLPDAKTFSDW

-264 VLKPLPRLVCLVHDV
+264 VLKPLPRLMGVVHDV

-388 RLWPDAER
+388 RLWLDAER
-396 QYVKDVTEGDVAD
+396 QYVKDVTERNVTDI
-409 FEEKR
+409 EKER
-414 ATETPG
+414 ARETPG

-460 EGAEDVST
+460 EGPEDVST

-481 FWREGAA
+481 FWRKGAA
-488 DEVTDTGGADAICA
+488 DEVTDTGVADAICA
-502 YAYAATGTASETVEA
+502 YAYAAMSET
-517 AEAAEAAGRPPRRE
+517 AGRPMGRE
-531 APESVMSCSEFAW
+531 APDLVMSRSEFAW
-544 ALLLGKIGP
+544 ALLLGKVGP
-553 KVRGLRCWWRV
+553 KARSSNFWWRV
-564 TPAPGVSATCLTTVK
+564 TPAVGVATPCLTTVK
-579 ALLTAL
+579 ALLSAL
-585 GVPVRTATDDEG
+585 GVPVRAVTDDEG
-597 AVGIEV
+597 VIGYEV
-603 LGNGC
+603 QGNGC

-621 VLTVKRHGADEKTL
+621 VLTVKRHGADDKTL
-635 SEAASATDDAVNPL
+635 SEAAPVSDAVNPL
-649 EAYFLSSFLSGRG
+649 AAFFLPSVLSGRG
-662 RPFNGE
+662 RRLNGE
-668 QDPVAAQLSPAGRAL
+668 RDPVAARLSPAGRAL
-683 VKGATE
+683 VKGANE

>member
-1 MTECLKNAASD
+1 MTECLKKVASD
-12 AVTRRTGT
+12 EVARRTGT
-20 VKAVIETVFRRHQLP
+20 VKAVIETVFRRHELP

-48 RFGLRAEPGVT
+48 RFGQRPEPGT
-59 FEAVA
+59 AFEAVE

-98 HPPAARQ
+98 HPPSARR
-105 YKTWR
+105 YKTWG
-110 ELTESERL
+110 ELTAL
-118 ESTGALDVKL
+118 EQPSATGAAPDVKL

-136 EPVAVD
+136 EPVTVD
-142 LATLPHLVVA
+142 LATLPHLVIA
-152 GGEKTGKTT
+152 GDEKTGKTT

-171 TVLGPYERRLVL
+171 KYLDPCERRPVLV
-183 IDVEGGRDFAAYEG
+183 DVEGGWDFAAYEG
-197 VAQLLCPVIAERQRG
+197 VAQLLCPVIAERKKG
-212 VNALRWLVKEI
+212 VNALRWLVTEAN
-223 DRRRGLLA
+223 RRRELLA
-231 ALPDAKTFADW
+231 ALPDVQTFADW
-242 NRTVRAALDA
+242 NRTVRDALDA
-252 KTPLLN
+252 KTPLLD

-289 AEPLLR
+289 AEPRLR

-300 GAAVGIHLILMMPES
+300 GADVGIHFILMTSAPL
-315 SGERLADWAALCPA
+315 RKALVDWVGLCPA
-329 RIGLAMTERQASE
+329 RLALALSERQASE

-347 EDAVKLVRPGDLLFR
+347 DDAVKLVRPGDLLFR

-374 PRVTAEDIASVVES
+374 PRVTAEDIESVVET

-396 QYVKDVTEGDVAD
+396 QYVKDVTEGNVTDI
-409 FEEKR
+409 EKER
-414 ATETPG
+414 ARETPG
-420 MPLSGT
+420 MPLSDS

-460 EGAEDVST
+460 EGPEDVST

-502 YAYAATGTASETVEA
+502 YAYAATGAASETV
-517 AEAAEAAGRPPRRE
+517 EAAEAAGRPPRRE
-531 APESVMSCSEFAW
+531 APDSVMSCSEFAW

-553 KVRGLRCWWRV
+553 KFRGLRCWWRV

-603 LGNGC
+603 QGNGC

-662 RPFNGE
+662 RLFNGE

>member
-1 MTECLKNAASD
+1 MTECLKKAASD
-12 AVTRRTGT
+12 AVARRTGT
-20 VKAVIETVFRRHQLP
+20 VKAVIETVFRRHQLA

-48 RFGLRAEPGVT
+48 RFGLRAEPGVA

-105 YKTWR
+105 YKTWG
-110 ELTESERL
+110 ELTESESL
-118 ESTGALDVKL
+118 ESTGVPDVTL

-136 EPVAVD
+136 EPVTVD
-142 LATLPHLVVA
+142 LATLPHLVIA

-161 LMHSLILSLL
+161 LMHSFLLSLL
-171 TVLGPYERRLVL
+171 KYLGPCERRLVL
-183 IDVEGGRDFAAYEG
+183 VDVEGGRDFAAYEG
-197 VAQLLCPVIAERQRG
+197 VAQLLCPVIAERKKG
-212 VNALRWLVKEI
+212 VNALRWLVTEAN
-223 DRRRGLLA
+223 RRRELLA
-231 ALPDAKTFADW
+231 ALPDAKTFSDW
-242 NRTVRAALDA
+242 NHAVRAAIDA
-252 KTPLLN
+252 RTPLLN
-258 PAAAHA
+258 PAAAHT
-264 VLKPLPRLVCLVHDV
+264 VLRPLPRLVCLVHDV
-279 ADLLTGPTKD
+279 ADLLAGLAD
-289 AEPLLR
+289 EAEALLR
-295 TILEN
+295 TLLQN
-300 GAAVGIHLILMMPES
+300 GADVGIHLILMASETL
-315 SGERLADWAALCPA
+315 GERLAGWAGLCPA
-329 RIGLAMTERQASE
+329 RIALAMTERQASE

-347 EDAVKLVRPGDLLFR
+347 DDAVKLVRPGDMLFR

-374 PRVTAEDIASVVES
+374 PRVTAEDIASVVET

-396 QYVKDVTEGDVAD
+396 QYVKDVTEGNVTDI
-409 FEEKR
+409 EKER
-414 ATETPG
+414 ARETPG

-460 EGAEDVST
+460 EGPEDVST

-481 FWREGAA
+481 FWRKGAA
-488 DEVTDTGGADAICA
+488 DEVTDTGVADAICA
-502 YAYAATGTASETVEA
+502 YAYAATSET
-517 AEAAEAAGRPPRRE
+517 AGRPMGRE
-531 APESVMSCSEFAW
+531 APDLVMSRSEFAW
-544 ALLLGKIGP
+544 ALLLGKVGP
-553 KVRGLRCWWRV
+553 KARSSNCWWRV
-564 TPAPGVSATCLTTVK
+564 TPAVGVAAPCLTTVK
-579 ALLTAL
+579 ALLSAL
-585 GVPVRTATDDEG
+585 GVPVRAVTDDEG
-597 AVGIEV
+597 VIGYEV
-603 LGNGC
+603 LENDY
-608 RRVMTALAAYTTG
+608 RRVMTALAAYTTE

-649 EAYFLSSFLSGRG
+649 EVYFLPSFLSGRG

>member
-20 VKAVIETVFRRHQLP
+20 VKAVIETVFRRHQLA

-48 RFGLRAEPGVT
+48 RFGLRAEPGVA

-110 ELTESERL
+110 ELTESECL
-118 ESTGALDVKL
+118 ESTGALEVTL

-142 LATLPHLVVA
+142 LATLPHLVIA

-171 TVLGPYERRLVL
+171 TVLGSYERRLVL
-183 IDVEGGRDFAAYEG
+183 IDVESGRDFAAYEG
-197 VAQLLCPVIAERQRG
+197 VAQLLCPVIAERQKG
-212 VNALRWLVKEI
+212 LNVLRWLVKEI

-231 ALPDAKTFADW
+231 ALPDAKTFEDW

-388 RLWPDAER
+388 RLWLDAER
-396 QYVKDVTEGDVAD
+396 QYVKDVTERNVTDI
-409 FEEKR
+409 EKER
-414 ATETPG
+414 ARETPG

-451 TYGIVRQAA
+451 TYEIVRQAA
-460 EGAEDVST
+460 EGPEDVST

-481 FWREGAA
+481 FWREGAV
-488 DEVTDTGGADAICA
+488 DEVTDTGVADAICA
-502 YAYAATGTASETVEA
+502 YAYAATGAASETV
-517 AEAAEAAGRPPRRE
+517 EAAEAAGRPPRRE
-531 APESVMSCSEFAW
+531 APDSVMSRSEFAW

-553 KVRGLRCWWRV
+553 KVRGLCCWWRV

-585 GVPVRTATDDEG
+585 GVPVRAATDDEG
-597 AVGIEV
+597 AVGVEV
-603 LGNGC
+603 QGNGC

-621 VLTVKRHGADEKTL
+621 VLTVKRHGADDKTL
-635 SEAASATDDAVNPL
+635 SEAAPVSDAVNPL
-649 EAYFLSSFLSGRG
+649 AAFFLPSVLSGRG
-662 RPFNGE
+662 RRLNGE
-668 QDPVAAQLSPAGRAL
+668 RDPVAARLSPAGRAL
-683 VKGATE
+683 VKGANE

>member
-110 ELTESERL
+110 ELTESESL

-171 TVLGPYERRLVL
+171 TVLGPCERRLVL
-183 IDVEGGRDFAAYEG
+183 VDVEGGWDFAAYEG
-197 VAQLLCPVIAERQRG
+197 VAQLLCPVIAERKKG
-212 VNALRWLVKEI
+212 VNALRWLVTEAN
-223 DRRRGLLA
+223 RRRELLA
-231 ALPDAKTFADW
+231 ALPDVQTFADW
-242 NRTVRAALDA
+242 NRTVRDALDA
-252 KTPLLN
+252 KTPLIN

-264 VLKPLPRLVCLVHDV
+264 VLKPLPRLVGVVHDV
-279 ADLLTGPTKD
+279 ADLLTGSTKD
-289 AEPLLR
+289 SELFLR

-300 GAAVGIHLILMMPES
+300 GADVGIHLILMASETL
-315 SGERLADWAALCPA
+315 GERLAGWAGLCPA
-329 RIGLAMTERQASE
+329 RIALAMTERQASE

-347 EDAVKLVRPGDLLFR
+347 DDAVKLVRPGDMLFR

-374 PRVTAEDIASVVES
+374 PRVTAEDIASVVET

-396 QYVKDVTEGDVAD
+396 QYVKDVTEGNVTDI
-409 FEEKR
+409 EKER
-414 ATETPG
+414 ARETPG
-420 MPLSGT
+420 MPWSGT

-460 EGAEDVST
+460 EGPEDVST

-481 FWREGAA
+481 FWRKGAA
-488 DEVTDTGGADAICA
+488 DEVTDTGVADAICA
-502 YAYAATGTASETVEA
+502 YAYAATSET
-517 AEAAEAAGRPPRRE
+517 AGRPMGRE
-531 APESVMSCSEFAW
+531 APDLVMSRSEFAW
-544 ALLLGKIGP
+544 ALLLGKVGP
-553 KVRGLRCWWRV
+553 KARSSNCWWRV
-564 TPAPGVSATCLTTVK
+564 TPAVGVAAPCLTTVK
-579 ALLTAL
+579 ALLSAL
-585 GVPVRTATDDEG
+585 GVPVRAVTDDEG
-597 AVGIEV
+597 VIGYEV
-603 LGNGC
+603 LENDY
-608 RRVMTALAAYTTG
+608 RRVMTALAAYTTE

-649 EAYFLSSFLSGRG
+649 EVYFLPSFLSGRG

>member
-110 ELTESERL
+110 ELTESESL

-128 LLGATVLG
+128 LVGATVLG

-171 TVLGPYERRLVL
+171 TVLGPCERRLVL
-183 IDVEGGRDFAAYEG
+183 VDVEGGWDFAAYEG
-197 VAQLLCPVIAERQRG
+197 VAQLLCPVIAERKKG
-212 VNALRWLVKEI
+212 VNALRWLVTEAN
-223 DRRRGLLA
+223 RRRELLA
-231 ALPDAKTFADW
+231 ALPDVQTFADW
-242 NRTVRAALDA
+242 NRTVRDALDA
-252 KTPLLN
+252 KTPLIN

-264 VLKPLPRLVCLVHDV
+264 VLKPLPRLVGVVHDV
-279 ADLLTGPTKD
+279 ADLLTGSTKD
-289 AEPLLR
+289 SELFLR

-300 GAAVGIHLILMMPES
+300 GADVGIHLILMASETL
-315 SGERLADWAALCPA
+315 GERLAGWAGLCPA
-329 RIGLAMTERQASE
+329 RIALAMTERQASE

-347 EDAVKLVRPGDLLFR
+347 DDAVKLVRPGDMLFR

-374 PRVTAEDIASVVES
+374 PRVTAEDIASVVET

-396 QYVKDVTEGDVAD
+396 QYVKDVTEGNVTDI
-409 FEEKR
+409 EKER
-414 ATETPG
+414 ARETPG

-460 EGAEDVST
+460 EGPGDVST

-481 FWREGAA
+481 FWRKGAA
-488 DEVTDTGGADAICA
+488 DEVTDTGVADAICA
-502 YAYAATGTASETVEA
+502 YAYAATSET
-517 AEAAEAAGRPPRRE
+517 AGRPMGRE
-531 APESVMSCSEFAW
+531 APDLVMSRSEFAW
-544 ALLLGKIGP
+544 ALLLGEVGP
-553 KVRGLRCWWRV
+553 KARSSNCWWRV
-564 TPAPGVSATCLTTVK
+564 TPAVGVAAPCLTTVK
-579 ALLTAL
+579 ALLSAL
-585 GVPVRTATDDEG
+585 GVPVRAVTDDEG
-597 AVGIEV
+597 VIGYEV
-603 LGNGC
+603 LENDY
-608 RRVMTALAAYTTG
+608 RRVMTALAAYTTE

-649 EAYFLSSFLSGRG
+649 EVYFLPSFLSGRG

>member
-110 ELTESERL
+110 ELTESESL

-197 VAQLLCPVIAERQRG
+197 VAQLLCPVITERQKG
-212 VNALRWLVKEI
+212 VNALQWFVKEI

-231 ALPDAKTFADW
+231 ALPDAKTFEDW

-264 VLKPLPRLVCLVHDV
+264 VLKPLPRFVCLVHDV
-279 ADLLTGPTKD
+279 ADLLTGQAKA

-362 RSPAHCVVRLQS
+362 RSPVHCVVRLQS
-374 PRVTAEDIASVVES
+374 PRVTAEDIESVVET

-409 FEEKR
+409 FEKKR
-414 ATETPG
+414 ATETPEV
-420 MPLSGT
+420 PLSDP
-426 GNRRPSRAAMLRA
+426 GNPRPSRAAMLRA

-460 EGAEDVST
+460 EGPEDVST

-481 FWREGAA
+481 FWREGAV
-488 DEVTDTGGADAICA
+488 DEVTDTGVADAICA
-502 YAYAATGTASETVEA
+502 YAYAATGATSET
-517 AEAAEAAGRPPRRE
+517 AEAAGRSIGWE
-531 APESVMSCSEFAW
+531 APDSVMSCSEFAW
-544 ALLLGKIGP
+544 ALLLRKVGP
-553 KVRGLRCWWRV
+553 RVRASRCWWRV

-585 GVPVRTATDDEG
+585 GVPVRAATDDEG
-597 AVGIEV
+597 AVGVEV
-603 LGNGC
+603 QGNDY

-621 VLTVKRHGADEKTL
+621 VLTVKRHGADDKTL

-683 VKGATE
+683 VKEITE

>member
-20 VKAVIETVFRRHQLP
+20 VKAVIETVFRRHQLA

-48 RFGLRAEPGVT
+48 RFGLRAEPGVA

-110 ELTESERL
+110 ELTESESL

-171 TVLGPYERRLVL
+171 TVLGPCERRLVL
-183 IDVEGGRDFAAYEG
+183 VDVEGGWDFAAYEG
-197 VAQLLCPVIAERQRG
+197 VAQLLCPVIAERKKG
-212 VNALRWLVKEI
+212 VNALRWLVTEAN
-223 DRRRGLLA
+223 RRRELLA
-231 ALPDAKTFADW
+231 ALPDVQTFADW
-242 NRTVRAALDA
+242 NRMVRDALDA
-252 KTPLLN
+252 KTPLIN

-264 VLKPLPRLVCLVHDV
+264 VLKPLPRLVGVVHDV
-279 ADLLTGPTKD
+279 ADLLTGSTKD
-289 AEPLLR
+289 SELFLR

-300 GAAVGIHLILMMPES
+300 GADVGIHLILMASETL
-315 SGERLADWAALCPA
+315 GERLAGWAGLCPA
-329 RIGLAMTERQASE
+329 RIALAMTERQASE

-347 EDAVKLVRPGDLLFR
+347 DDAVKLVRPGDMLFR

-374 PRVTAEDIASVVES
+374 PRVTAEDIASVVET

-396 QYVKDVTEGDVAD
+396 QYVKDVTEGNVTDI
-409 FEEKR
+409 EKER
-414 ATETPG
+414 ARETPG

-460 EGAEDVST
+460 EGPGDVST

-481 FWREGAA
+481 FWRKGAA
-488 DEVTDTGGADAICA
+488 DEVTDTGVADAICA
-502 YAYAATGTASETVEA
+502 YAYAATSET
-517 AEAAEAAGRPPRRE
+517 AGRPMGRE
-531 APESVMSCSEFAW
+531 APDLVMSRSEFAW
-544 ALLLGKIGP
+544 ALLLGKVGP
-553 KVRGLRCWWRV
+553 KARSSNCWWRV
-564 TPAPGVSATCLTTVK
+564 TPAVGVAAPCLTTVK
-579 ALLTAL
+579 ALLSAL
-585 GVPVRTATDDEG
+585 GVPVRAVTDDEG
-597 AVGIEV
+597 VIGYEV
-603 LGNGC
+603 LENDY
-608 RRVMTALAAYTTG
+608 RRVMTALAAYTTE

-649 EAYFLSSFLSGRG
+649 EVYFLPSFLSGRG

>member
-1 MTECLKNAASD
+1 MTECLKKAASD
-12 AVTRRTGT
+12 AVARRTGT
-20 VKAVIETVFRRHQLP
+20 VKAVIETVFRRHQLA

-48 RFGLRAEPGVT
+48 RFGLRAEPGVA

-105 YKTWR
+105 YKTWG
-110 ELTESERL
+110 ELTESESL

-171 TVLGPYERRLVL
+171 TVLGPCERRLVL
-183 IDVEGGRDFAAYEG
+183 VDVEGGWDFAAYEG
-197 VAQLLCPVIAERQRG
+197 VAQLLCPVIAERKKG
-212 VNALRWLVKEI
+212 VNALRWLVTEAN
-223 DRRRGLLA
+223 RRRELLA
-231 ALPDAKTFADW
+231 ALPDVQTFADW
-242 NRTVRAALDA
+242 NRTVRDALDA
-252 KTPLLN
+252 KTPLIN

-264 VLKPLPRLVCLVHDV
+264 VLKPLPRLVGVVHDV
-279 ADLLTGPTKD
+279 ADLLTGLTKD
-289 AEPLLR
+289 SELFLR

-300 GAAVGIHLILMMPES
+300 GADVGIHLILMASETL
-315 SGERLADWAALCPA
+315 GERLAGWAGLCPA
-329 RIGLAMTERQASE
+329 RIALAMTERQASE

-347 EDAVKLVRPGDLLFR
+347 DDAVKLVRPGDMLFR

-374 PRVTAEDIASVVES
+374 PRVTAEDIASVVET

-396 QYVKDVTEGDVAD
+396 QYVKDVTEGNVTDI
-409 FEEKR
+409 EKER
-414 ATETPG
+414 ARETPG

-460 EGAEDVST
+460 EGPEDVST

-481 FWREGAA
+481 FWRKGAA
-488 DEVTDTGGADAICA
+488 DEVTDTGVADAICA
-502 YAYAATGTASETVEA
+502 YAYAATSET
-517 AEAAEAAGRPPRRE
+517 AGRPMGRE
-531 APESVMSCSEFAW
+531 APDLVMSRSEFAW
-544 ALLLGKIGP
+544 ALLLGKVGP
-553 KVRGLRCWWRV
+553 KARSSNCWWRV
-564 TPAPGVSATCLTTVK
+564 TPAVGVAAPCLTTVK
-579 ALLTAL
+579 ALLSAL
-585 GVPVRTATDDEG
+585 GVPVRAVTDDEG
-597 AVGIEV
+597 VIGYEV
-603 LGNGC
+603 LENDY
-608 RRVMTALAAYTTG
+608 RRVMTALAAYTTE

-649 EAYFLSSFLSGRG
+649 EVYFLPSFLSGRG
-662 RPFNGE
+662 RPFHGE

>member
-1 MTECLKNAASD
+1 MTECLKKVASD
-12 AVTRRTGT
+12 EVARRTGT
-20 VKAVIETVFRRHQLP
+20 VKAVIETVFRRHELP

-48 RFGLRAEPGVT
+48 RFGLRPEPGT
-59 FEAVA
+59 AFEAVE
-64 ALAPELARELG
+64 ALALELARELG

-98 HPPAARQ
+98 HPPSARR
-105 YKTWR
+105 YKTWG
-110 ELTESERL
+110 ELTAL
-118 ESTGALDVKL
+118 EQPSATGAAPDVKL
-128 LLGATVLG
+128 LLGATVLS
-136 EPVAVD
+136 EPVTVD
-142 LATLPHLVVA
+142 LATLPHLVIA
-152 GGEKTGKTT
+152 GDEKTGKTT

-171 TVLGPYERRLVL
+171 TYLGPGERRLVL

-197 VAQLLCPVIAERQRG
+197 VAQLLCSVVTERKKG
-212 VNALRWLVKEI
+212 VNALRWLVKEA
-223 DRRRGLLA
+223 DRRRKLLA
-231 ALPDAKTFADW
+231 ALPDVQTFADW

-252 KTPLLN
+252 KTPLLD

-289 AEPLLR
+289 AEPRLR

-300 GAAVGIHLILMMPES
+300 GADVGIHFILMTSAPL
-315 SGERLADWAALCPA
+315 RKALVDWVGLCPA
-329 RIGLAMTERQASE
+329 RLALALSERQASE

-347 EDAVKLVRPGDLLFR
+347 DDAVKLVRPGDLLFR

-374 PRVTAEDIASVVES
+374 PRVTAEDIASVVET

-409 FEEKR
+409 FEKKR
-414 ATETPG
+414 ATETPEV
-420 MPLSGT
+420 PLSDP
-426 GNRRPSRAAMLRA
+426 GNPRPSRAAMLRA

-460 EGAEDVST
+460 EGPEDVST

-481 FWREGAA
+481 FWRKGAA

-502 YAYAATGTASETVEA
+502 YAYAATGATSET
-517 AEAAEAAGRPPRRE
+517 AEAAGRSIGWE
-531 APESVMSCSEFAW
+531 APDSVMCRSEFAW
-544 ALLLGKIGP
+544 ALLLGKVGP
-553 KVRGLRCWWRV
+553 RVRASRCWWRV

-585 GVPVRTATDDEG
+585 GVPVRAATDDEG
-597 AVGIEV
+597 AVGVEV
-603 LGNGC
+603 LGNDC

-621 VLTVKRHGADEKTL
+621 VLTVKRHGADDKTL
-635 SEAASATDDAVNPL
+635 SEAAPASDAVNPL
-649 EAYFLSSFLSGRG
+649 AAFFLPSVLSGRG
-662 RPFNGE
+662 RQVNGE
-668 QDPVAAQLSPAGRAL
+668 QDPVAARLSPAGRAL
-683 VKGATE
+683 VKEITE

>member
-98 HPPAARQ
+98 HPPATRQ

-110 ELTESERL
+110 ELTESESL
-118 ESTGALDVKL
+118 ESTGALDVML

-136 EPVAVD
+136 EPVTVD
-142 LATLPHLVVA
+142 LATLPHLVVV

-171 TVLGPYERRLVL
+171 TYLGPGERRLVL

-197 VAQLLCPVIAERQRG
+197 VAQLLCSVVTERKKG
-212 VNALRWLVKEI
+212 VNALRWLVKEA
-223 DRRRGLLA
+223 DRRRKLLA
-231 ALPDAKTFADW
+231 ALPDVQTFADW

-252 KTPLLN
+252 KTPLLD

-289 AEPLLR
+289 AEPRLR

-300 GAAVGIHLILMMPES
+300 GADVGIHFILMTSAPL
-315 SGERLADWAALCPA
+315 RKALVDWVGLCPA
-329 RIGLAMTERQASE
+329 RLALALSERQASE

-347 EDAVKLVRPGDLLFR
+347 DDAVKLVRPGDLLFR

-374 PRVTAEDIASVVES
+374 PRVTAEDIASVVET

-396 QYVKDVTEGDVAD
+396 QYVKDVTEGNVTDI
-409 FEEKR
+409 EKER
-414 ATETPG
+414 ARETPG

-460 EGAEDVST
+460 EGPEDVST

-481 FWREGAA
+481 FWRKGAA
-488 DEVTDTGGADAICA
+488 DEVTDTGVADAICA
-502 YAYAATGTASETVEA
+502 YAYAATSET
-517 AEAAEAAGRPPRRE
+517 AGRPMGRE
-531 APESVMSCSEFAW
+531 APDLVMSRSEFAW
-544 ALLLGKIGP
+544 ALLLGKVGP
-553 KVRGLRCWWRV
+553 KARSSNCWWRV
-564 TPAPGVSATCLTTVK
+564 TPAVGVAAPCLTTVK
-579 ALLTAL
+579 ALLSAL
-585 GVPVRTATDDEG
+585 GVPVRAVTDDEG
-597 AVGIEV
+597 VIGYEV
-603 LGNGC
+603 LENDY
-608 RRVMTALAAYTTG
+608 RRVMTALAAYTTE

-649 EAYFLSSFLSGRG
+649 EVYFLPSFLSGRG

>member
-110 ELTESERL
+110 ELTESECL
-118 ESTGALDVKL
+118 ESTGALEVTL

-142 LATLPHLVVA
+142 LATLPHLVIA

-171 TVLGPYERRLVL
+171 TYLGLYERRLVL

-197 VAQLLCPVIAERQRG
+197 VAQLLCPVIAERQKG
-212 VNALRWLVKEI
+212 LNALRWLVKEI

-231 ALPDAKTFADW
+231 ALPDAKTFSDW
-242 NRTVRAALDA
+242 NRTVRAALDE

-258 PAAAHA
+258 PAAHA

-300 GAAVGIHLILMMPES
+300 GADVGIHFILMTSAPL
-315 SGERLADWAALCPA
+315 RKALVDWVGLCPA
-329 RIGLAMTERQASE
+329 RLALALSERQASE

-347 EDAVKLVRPGDLLFR
+347 DDAVKLVRPGDLLFR

-374 PRVTAEDIASVVES
+374 PRVTPDDIEVVVET
-388 RLWPDAER
+388 RQWPEAER
-396 QYVKDVTEGDVAD
+396 QSMKAVTED
-409 FEEKR
+409 
-414 ATETPG
+414 TMTTLETV
-420 MPLSGT
+420 SGQET
-426 GNRRPSRAAMLRA
+426 NPQRPSRAAMLRA
-439 LSVLTMFHAPAR
+439 LSVLTMFHAPTR
-451 TYGIVRQAA
+451 TYEIVRQAA
-460 EGAEDVST
+460 EGPEDVST

-481 FWREGAA
+481 FWREGAV
-488 DEVTDTGGADAICA
+488 DEVTDTGVADAICA
-502 YAYAATGTASETVEA
+502 YAYAATGAASKT
-517 AEAAEAAGRPPRRE
+517 AEAVGRPTGRE
-531 APESVMSCSEFAW
+531 APDSVMSCSEFAW

-553 KVRGLRCWWRV
+553 KAHDSRCWWRV

-585 GVPVRTATDDEG
+585 GVPVRAATDDEG
-597 AVGIEV
+597 AVGVEV
-603 LGNGC
+603 QGNDY

-635 SEAASATDDAVNPL
+635 SEAAPASDAVNPL
-649 EAYFLSSFLSGRG
+649 AAFFLPSVLSGRG
-662 RPFNGE
+662 RQVNGE
-668 QDPVAAQLSPAGRAL
+668 QDPVAARLSPAGRAL
-683 VKGATE
+683 VKEITE